1 MRGTQYI
8 IDKFRHFKASK
19 RLVASAFVVA
29 VALAGVGVYQF
40 NQTAA
45 DAASPCNA
53 QTNNIV
59 PSGTH
64 SYADVTRN
72 YNANTCGDLKAIY
85 NHYWIK
91 PNLAAGDK
99 VYDGTSKNDGTVVAN
114 GRVVAKNAASIG
126 RHNIHSTSQRIAIN
140 GQTYYQTSHVG
151 GKAFANPNGSLPT
164 LVVLD
169 KDGNFKYAIVKACG
183 NPIYATPNNPP
194 KPPKPPVKD
203 IQVCELSSKKI
214 ITIKEDQ
221 FNPQLHSKN
230 LKDCEE
236 KTIQVCE
243 LATKKVITI
252 KESEFNPEKHSKNL
266 EDCKEVPAEYKCTAL
281 AVSKLSDNK
290 FKFEAGYKITG
301 GEFKSVTYT
310 VKKDGQ
316 TIDTVTGTPNV
327 AEYTQATPGKY
338 TVEATVTFTV
348 KGQDVTATGENCKK
362 EFEVPTPPA
371 DKIVVCDLESKKIIT
386 IDEDQFDSSKHSKNL
401 KDCEEEKCPIP
412 GKEHLP
418 KDSKDCYEN
427 CPIPGKEHLPKTSA
441 ECEEPVVPETPAE
454 LPKTG
459 AGDLLSAGVGL
470 SAMGVAAYYYAASR
484 RIL

>member
-1 MRGTQYI
+1 MRVMQSI
-8 IDKFRHFKASK
+8 SSKFRQLRANK
-19 RLVASAFVVA
+19 LIVASAFVMA
-29 VALAGVGVYQF
+29 VTLAGVGVYQF

-59 PSGTH
+59 PNGTH

-99 VYDGTSKNDGTVVAN
+99 VYNGTSKNDGTVVAN
-114 GRVVAKNAASIG
+114 GRIVAKNAASIG
-126 RHNIHSTSQRIAIN
+126 RHNIHSTSKRIAIN

-151 GKAFANPNGSLPT
+151 GKAFANPSGSLPT

-183 NPIYATPNNPP
+183 NPIYATPVNPP
-194 KPPKPPVKD
+194 KPPEPPVVKD
-203 IQVCELSSKKI
+203 IQVCELKTKTI

-221 FNPQLHSKN
+221 FNPELHSKN

-252 KESEFNPEKHSKNL
+252 KESEFDAEKHSKNLADCKDKYIKVCELDTKKVITIKEDEFDAEKHSKNL
-266 EDCKEVPAEYKCTAL
+266 EDCKEVIIQVCDLETKKIIKINEEQFDPAKHSKNL
-281 AVSKLSDNK
+281 ADCK
-290 FKFEAGYKITG
+290 
-301 GEFKSVTYT
+301 
-310 VKKDGQ
+310 
-316 TIDTVTGTPNV
+316 TP
-327 AEYTQATPGKY
+327 E
-338 TVEATVTFTV
+338 
-348 KGQDVTATGENCKK
+348 
-362 EFEVPTPPA
+362 
-371 DKIVVCDLESKKIIT
+371 KIVVCDLESKTVIT
-386 IDEDQFDSSKHSKNL
+386 INKDQYDETKHSTDL
-401 KDCEEEKCPIP
+401 KDCEEKCPIP

-418 KDSKDCYEN
+418 A
-427 CPIPGKEHLPKTSA
+427 TSA
-441 ECEEPVVPETPAE
+441 ECEEPVVPTPVEPEAPTPE
-454 LPKTG
+454 ALPETG
-459 AGDLLSAGVGL
+459 AGDVLGASIGL
-470 SAMGVAAYYYAASR
+470 VAMFTAAYYYAASR
-484 RIL
+484 RII